1 MGLTGVLRLRWVQ
14 ALVVL
19 GVWFVVATL
28 LKGVQTQEL
37 STATDSPFTA
47 WMRDVAAAIR
57 GNRTESPVFI
67 YFFNPI
73 RGFIEGFIE
82 IIMYLC
88 IFTVRFVFV
97 N

>member
-37 STATDSPFTA
+37 SKSL
-47 WMRDVAAAIR
+47 R
-57 GNRTESPVFI
+57 GLYRQTQRESNLHRSQLNTPQ
-67 YFFNPI
+67 
-73 RGFIEGFIE
+73 E
-82 IIMYLC
+82 
-88 IFTVRFVFV
+88 RF
-97 N
+97 